1 MSALWVKV
9 EMHWSSQSF
18 AFDPERTCAPLTAPQ
33 LRIVSSKFLV
43 HSMVGGRAVTR
54 PSKIA
59 SELEFAPTPA
69 TGVQSPSLKLI
80 RPVGEIIAKL
90 PSTRYYGSK
99 RKLLPWIYD
108 HIRTLE
114 FDTVL
119 DALGG
124 TASVS
129 LLFKAMRKTVTYH
142 DGFRFNVDVAN
153 TLLSNQI
160 AMDREGVLQ
169 FLSRVAPRSGVV
181 SRSFRGIYYKDK
193 ENSWIDGFMD
203 LLQRADLQ
211 RAQSSLLRYLLYQA
225 CLKKRPFNLFHRSN
239 LHLRTNKGVYRSF
252 GNHVTWERSFL
263 HHIMQAYD
271 ELPNDPSMQIP
282 CTVLQS
288 GNVERLKPGYD
299 LVYIDPPYVN
309 DISRYNRDDYWRR
322 YHFLEGLANY
332 RIWEQSIDAD
342 SDIRLLRRPKWM
354 LDWAMKSSFQERLFS
369 FIRTHRKSQVVL
381 SYVTSAHPNESE
393 IKRFFEDTFSNV
405 SVHSREH
412 SHALGAMPRRELLF
426 VGRP

>member
-1 MSALWVKV
+1 MPQPNKIA
-9 EMHWSSQSF
+9 H
-18 AFDPERTCAPLTAPQ
+18 ER
-33 LRIVSSKFLV
+33 KFLPI
-43 HSMVGGRAVTR
+43 AV
-54 PSKIA
+54 A
-59 SELEFAPTPA
+59 
-69 TGVQSPSLKLI
+69 GVQSPSLKLI
-80 RPVGEIIAKL
+80 KPVGETIAKL

-99 RKLLPWIYD
+99 RKLLSWIYE
-108 HIRTLE
+108 HIRTIE
-114 FDTVL
+114 FDTAL

-153 TLLSNQI
+153 TLLSDEI
-160 AMDREGVLQ
+160 AM
-169 FLSRVAPRSGVV
+169 SRDDILKFVSDVRHCSGVV
-181 SRSFRGIYYKDK
+181 SKSFRGIYYKDK
-193 ENSWIDGFMD
+193 ENAWIDGFMD
-203 LLQRADLQ
+203 LLQRANL
-211 RAQSSLLRYLLYQA
+211 RPAQSSLLRYLLYQA

-239 LHLRTNKGVYRSF
+239 LHLRTNTGVYRSF

-271 ELPNDPSMQIP
+271 ELPENSSMQTP
-282 CTVLQS
+282 CNVLQP

-299 LVYIDPPYVN
+299 LVYIDPPYVS

-332 RIWEQSIDAD
+332 KTWEQGIDYN

-354 LDWAMKSSFQERLFS
+354 LDWAMKTSFRDRLFS
-369 FIRTHRKSQVVL
+369 FIRTHKKSQVVL
-381 SYVTSAHPNESE
+381 SYVTSACPNESE
-393 IKRFFEDTFSNV
+393 IKRFFEETFSNV
-405 SVHSREH
+405 SIHSREH
-412 SHALGAMPRRELLF
+412 SHALGVMPRRELLF